1 MTSLIEVP
9 LHFAAFS
16 GGEKFVSWILGR
28 LAVVPFKGFFV
39 VGGTTWRLEILTEI
53 RNSRRNNKFVFVMC
67 GSGGLQSN
75 SLVIQGWE
83 ECWEEGAEFGIR
95 LSLDALGAKPPLDKS
110 HWIFSCCLSMDYS
123 LNPITLPSNL
133 ATPSSAVKKTSWDL
147 KISS

>member
-1 MTSLIEVP
+1 M
-9 LHFAAFS
+9 
-16 GGEKFVSWILGR
+16 SWILGR

-95 LSLDALGAKPPLDKS
+95 LSLDALGAKPLLDKS
-110 HWIFSCCLSMDYS
+110 HWIFSSVCPWIILSIPS
-123 LNPITLPSNL
+123 PFLAIWPLLHQQLRKLPG
-133 ATPSSAVKKTSWDL
+133 
-147 KISS
+147 I